1 MSSSWNWCHSGSG
14 KENQNFGGKLQP
26 TAIRDTVALNNSSGV
41 LQPED
46 HNSPTETAGW
56 TTPHWPIQRGGGE
69 EERQIERSTWDK
81 FHLATSGQIPN
92 DT

>member
-1 MSSSWNWCHSGSG
+1 MSSSWNWCLSGSG

-26 TAIRDTVALNNSSGV
+26 TAIHDTVTLNKWN

-46 HNSPTETAGW
+46 HNPPTETTRW
-56 TTPHWPIQRGGGE
+56 TTPHWQIQRGGGE
-69 EERQIERSTWDK
+69 EEGQIDRSTWDK
-81 FHLATSGQIPN
+81 FHLATSEQIPN